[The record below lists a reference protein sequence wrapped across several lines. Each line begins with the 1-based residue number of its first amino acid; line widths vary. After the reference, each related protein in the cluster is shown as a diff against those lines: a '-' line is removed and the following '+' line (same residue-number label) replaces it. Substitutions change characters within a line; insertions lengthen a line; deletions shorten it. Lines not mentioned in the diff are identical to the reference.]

1 MDRSRRTEAPSTA
14 IPRRDAM
21 TRPRYIISIA
31 AELASCHPRTLRI
44 YEEEG
49 LLMPQRRNNL
59 RLYSEADI
67 QRVRIIRFLTRR
79 QRVNLAGVRVILQ
92 LEALGKIRV
101 YDLFDEDDL
110 ERFADDAAEQRARCG
125 AIDRRSDPEWQLTR
139 PRRLPTPRPPADDE
153 NGTSL
158 DRLQVLPLVA
168 LRDTVIFPEMIVP
181 LQVGRDRSVKA
192 LDRAVRTSQPVALV
206 TQRSSEQ
213 EDITHV
219 DELYSVGT
227 LAKIAQV
234 IRLQDGT
241 IRAIVQGQRRIRLL
255 DLLQTDPH
263 LEARVEL
270 VEDGTEKTLE
280 VEALM
285 ASIHGQIEQ
294 YVNSGASVPPE
305 VAVAARNIVDGGLLA
320 DMTAYSPEMTTEQ
333 RQELLETIDIAD
345 RLRLAS
351 AFLAK
356 QIEVLELKGRIQSE
370 VKSEMDKT
378 QREYILREQMKAI
391 QKELGEDDPAVAEA
405 TELREKVEQSAMPD
419 EVKEKALKEVDRLAR
434 IPSASPEQGVIRTYV
449 DWLVSLPWGVETDDN
464 LDLDEAEKVLN
475 EDHWGLE
482 KPKERIVEYM
492 AVRKL
497 AEKIRSPILLFVGPP
512 GVGKTSLGKSIA
524 RAMGRKFVRM
534 SLGGIHDEAEIRG
547 HRRTYIGALPGRVI
561 QNIKTAGSANPV
573 FMLDEI
579 DKVGMDFR
587 GDPSSAL
594 LEVLDPEQNN
604 SFQDNYLEVPFD
616 LSKVLFIATANM
628 IDTIPPA
635 LRDRMEMIQLP
646 GYTQLERVRIAE
658 RFLVPKQLEAHGLT
672 EKNLVF
678 EEGALVRLIQ
688 AFTRE
693 AGVRNLEREIANVA
707 RKVARRVATDAKT
720 KVVVKADALEE
731 YLGPAR
737 FDYGELDA
745 EDQVGMVTGLVV
757 SDAGGDI
764 VQVEATKM
772 DGKDDFLLTGQL
784 GDVMKESARAGMSYI
799 RARTRELGIDPA
811 TFEKSTVHIHVP
823 AGATP
828 KDGPSAGVTMA
839 TAIASLLTGKPARRD
854 LAMTGEITL
863 RGRVLPIGGLK
874 SKLLAAHLAGVKTVL
889 IPKRNERDLVDV
901 PDEVRQELRIVP
913 VENMDEVLAEALID
927 APRPAARIK
936 AERDERQKLV
946 ARRPR
951 RPRKPA
957 EEAPIAATGDGAKPS
972 DQPPA
977 GQPA

>member
-1 MDRSRRTEAPSTA
+1 MNDET
-14 IPRRDAM
+14 RDAGSSGADEA
-21 TRPRYIISIA
+21 TTDEPRQPEQNQS
-31 AELASCHPRTLRI
+31 E
-44 YEEEG
+44 
-49 LLMPQRRNNL
+49 RNESGRNE
-59 RLYSEADI
+59 SE
-67 QRVRIIRFLTRR
+67 R
-79 QRVNLAGVRVILQ
+79 N
-92 LEALGKIRV
+92 EP
-101 YDLFDEDDL
+101 
-110 ERFADDAAEQRARCG
+110 EQR
-125 AIDRRSDPEWQLTR
+125 D
-139 PRRLPTPRPPADDE
+139 
-153 NGTSL
+153 L
-158 DRLQVLPLVA
+158 DQIQVLPLVA

-192 LDRAVRTSQPVALV
+192 LDRAVRASQPVALI
-206 TQRSSEQ
+206 TQRSSET
-213 EDITHV
+213 EEVNAV
-219 DELYSVGT
+219 DELYPIGT

-255 DLLQTDPH
+255 DLLQTEPH
-263 LEARVEL
+263 LEARIEL
-270 VEDGTEKTLE
+270 VADEAGNDLE

-285 ASIHGQIEQ
+285 ASVQAQIEQ
-294 YVNSGASVPPE
+294 YVSSGASVPPE
-305 VAVAARNIVDGGLLA
+305 VAVAARNITDGGLLA
-320 DMTAYSPEMTTEQ
+320 DMVAYSPEMSTEL
-333 RQELLETIDIAD
+333 RQQLLETINVAD
-345 RLRLAS
+345 RLRMVS
-351 AFLAK
+351 QFLAK

-405 TELREKVEQSAMPD
+405 GELRTKVEESAMPD
-419 EVKEKALKEVDRLAR
+419 EVKEKALKEVDRLSR

-449 DWLVSLPWGVETDDN
+449 DWLVSLPWGVESDDN

-475 EDHWGLE
+475 EDHYGLE
-482 KPKERIVEYM
+482 KPKERILEYM

-497 AEKIRSPILLFVGPP
+497 AEKIRSPILMFVGPP

-561 QNIKTAGSANPV
+561 QSIKTAGSANPV

-604 SFQDNYLEVPFD
+604 TFQDNYLEVPFD
-616 LSKVLFIATANM
+616 LSNVLFISTAN
-628 IDTIPPA
+628 ILDTIPAA
-635 LRDRMEMIQLP
+635 LRDRMEVIQLP
-646 GYTQLERVRIAE
+646 GYTQLEKLRIAQ
-658 RFLVPKQLEAHGLT
+658 RFLMSKQLENHGLT
-672 EKNLVF
+672 AEQL
-678 EEGALVRLIQ
+678 EITEPTMVRLIQ
-688 AFTRE
+688 AFTHE

-707 RKVARRVATDAKT
+707 RKVARKVAADAKT
-720 KVVVKADALEE
+720 RVTVQPDQLEE

-745 EDQVGMVTGLVV
+745 EDQVGMATGLVV

-764 VQVEATKM
+764 VQVEATRM
-772 DGKDDFLLTGQL
+772 DGKDDFILTGQL
-784 GDVMKESARAGMSYI
+784 GDVMKESARAGMSYV
-799 RARTRELGIDPA
+799 RARTKELGIDP
-811 TFEKSTVHIHVP
+811 TIFEKQTLHIHVP

-839 TAIASLLTGKPARRD
+839 TAVASLLTGKPVRRD

-889 IPKRNERDLVDV
+889 IPKRNEKDLVDV
-901 PDEVRQELRIVP
+901 PQEIRDQLRIVP
-913 VENMDEVLAEALID
+913 VDTMDEVLMEAIID
-927 APRPAARIK
+927 RARPAARIK
-936 AERDERQKLV
+936 AERAARQKRV
-946 ARRPR
+946 APPR
-951 RPRKPA
+951 RGRKPA
-957 EEAPIAATGDGAKPS
+957 EEEAPVAATPKPKVE
-972 DQPPA
+972 QPPA
-977 GQPA
+977 GIA

>member
-1 MDRSRRTEAPSTA
+1 VATD
-14 IPRRDAM
+14 DK
-21 TRPRYIISIA
+21 
-31 AELASCHPRTLRI
+31 
-44 YEEEG
+44 
-49 LLMPQRRNNL
+49 
-59 RLYSEADI
+59 I
-67 QRVRIIRFLTRR
+67 Q
-79 QRVNLAGVRVILQ
+79 
-92 LEALGKIRV
+92 
-101 YDLFDEDDL
+101 DLPDNEQDGQDE
-110 ERFADDAAEQRARCG
+110 QP
-125 AIDRRSDPEWQLTR
+125 I
-139 PRRLPTPRPPADDE
+139 
-153 NGTSL
+153 NL

-213 EDITHV
+213 EEIGHV
-219 DELYSVGT
+219 DELYTVGT

-255 DLLQTDPH
+255 DLLQTEPH

-270 VEDGTEKTLE
+270 IDDATEKTLE
-280 VEALM
+280 IEALM

-333 RQELLETIDIAD
+333 RQELLETIDVAD

-351 AFLAK
+351 QFLAK

-405 TELREKVEQSAMPD
+405 SELRERVEQSAMPD

-464 LDLDEAEKVLN
+464 LDLEDAEKVLN

-497 AEKIRSPILLFVGPP
+497 AEKIRSPILIFVGPP

-561 QNIKTAGSANPV
+561 QSIKTAGSANPV

-628 IDTIPPA
+628 LDTIPPA
-635 LRDRMEMIQLP
+635 LRDRMEVIQLP

-672 EKNLVF
+672 EENLKF
-678 EEGALVRLIQ
+678 EEAALVRLIQ

-693 AGVRNLEREIANVA
+693 AGVRNMEREIANVA
-707 RKVARRVATDAKT
+707 RKVARRVAGDAKT
-720 KVVVKADALEE
+720 KVVVKAEDLEE
-731 YLGPAR
+731 YLGPGR
-737 FDYGELDA
+737 FEYGELES

-764 VQVEATKM
+764 VQVEATRM
-772 DGKDDFLLTGQL
+772 DGKDDFILTGQL
-784 GDVMKESARAGMSYI
+784 GDVMKESARAGLSYI
-799 RARTRELGIDPA
+799 RARTRELGIDPTA
-811 TFEKSTVHIHVP
+811 FEKTTVHIHVP

-839 TAIASLLTGKPARRD
+839 TAMASLLTGKPARRD

-889 IPKRNERDLVDV
+889 IPQRNEKDLVDV
-901 PDEVRQELRIVP
+901 PEEVRQELRIVP
-913 VENMDEVLAEALID
+913 VENMDQVLAEALID
-927 APRPAARIK
+927 SARPASRIK
-936 AERDERQKLV
+936 AEREERQKRV

-951 RPRKPA
+951 RARKPVKD
-957 EEAPIAATGDGAKPS
+957 EAPIAATGDGTA

>member
-1 MDRSRRTEAPSTA
+1 MNSEKNERDNQPMDE
-14 IPRRDAM
+14 I
-21 TRPRYIISIA
+21 
-31 AELASCHPRTLRI
+31 
-44 YEEEG
+44 
-49 LLMPQRRNNL
+49 
-59 RLYSEADI
+59 
-67 QRVRIIRFLTRR
+67 
-79 QRVNLAGVRVILQ
+79 
-92 LEALGKIRV
+92 
-101 YDLFDEDDL
+101 
-110 ERFADDAAEQRARCG
+110 
-125 AIDRRSDPEWQLTR
+125 
-139 PRRLPTPRPPADDE
+139 
-153 NGTSL
+153 
-158 DRLQVLPLVA
+158 QVLPLVA

-192 LDRAVRTSQPVALV
+192 LDRAVRNSQPVALI
-206 TQRSSEQ
+206 TQRSNETEEVNSA
-213 EDITHV
+213 
-219 DELYSVGT
+219 DELYTVGT

-255 DLLQTDPH
+255 DLVQTEPH
-263 LEARVEL
+263 LEARVQL
-270 VEDGTEKTLE
+270 VADEEADTLE

-285 ASIHGQIEQ
+285 ASVQAQIEQ
-294 YVNSGASVPPE
+294 YVSSGASVPPE
-305 VAVAARNIVDGGLLA
+305 VAVAARNITDGGLLA
-320 DMTAYSPEMTTEQ
+320 DMVAYSPEMTTEL
-333 RQELLETIDIAD
+333 RQELLETVNVAE
-345 RLRLAS
+345 RLRAVGQ
-351 AFLAK
+351 FLAK

-405 TELREKVEQSAMPD
+405 TELRTKVEESAMPD
-419 EVKEKALKEVDRLAR
+419 EVKEKALKEVDRLSR

-449 DWLVSLPWGVETDDN
+449 DWLVSLPWGDETPDN
-464 LDLDEAEKVLN
+464 LDLGASEKVLD
-475 EDHWGLE
+475 EDHYGLE

-561 QNIKTAGSANPV
+561 QSIKTAGSRNPV

-604 SFQDNYLEVPFD
+604 TFQDNYLEVPFD
-616 LSKVLFIATANM
+616 LSRVLFIATANM
-628 IDTIPPA
+628 LDTIPPA
-635 LRDRMEMIQLP
+635 LRDRMEVIQLP
-646 GYTQLERVRIAE
+646 GYTQLEKLRIAQ
-658 RFLVPKQLEAHGLT
+658 RFLVPKQLENHGLT
-672 EKNLVF
+672 EENLKIT
-678 EEGALVRLIQ
+678 EPAMVRLVQ
-688 AFTRE
+688 AFTHE

-707 RKVARRVATDAKT
+707 RKVARRVASDAKT
-720 KVVVKADALEE
+720 RVVVEPEQLED

-737 FDYGELDA
+737 FDYGELDS
-745 EDQVGMVTGLVV
+745 EDQIGMATGLVV

-764 VQVEATKM
+764 VQIEATRM
-772 DGKDDFLLTGQL
+772 EGKDEFILTGQL
-784 GDVMKESARAGMSYI
+784 GDVMKESARAGLSYI
-799 RARTRELGIDPA
+799 RARTDELHLDKKD
-811 TFEKSTVHIHVP
+811 FENRTLHIHVP

-839 TAIASLLTGKPARRD
+839 TAMASLLTGRPVRRD

-889 IPKRNERDLVDV
+889 IPKRNEKDLVDV
-901 PDEVRQELRIVP
+901 PEEVRNELRIVP
-913 VENMDEVLAEALID
+913 VETMDEVLSEALID
-927 APRPAARIK
+927 RARPASQIK
-936 AERDERQKLV
+936 AERSARQKRV
-946 ARRPR
+946 TRR
-951 RPRKPA
+951 RPRKQ
-957 EEAPIAATGDGAKPS
+957 EAPGPATPQPPV

-977 GQPA
+977 GPTGPA

>member
-1 MDRSRRTEAPSTA
+1 VATDDTNQEIPEIEATQDDGDR
-14 IPRRDAM
+14 DG
-21 TRPRYIISIA
+21 
-31 AELASCHPRTLRI
+31 AELEH
-44 YEEEG
+44 
-49 LLMPQRRNNL
+49 
-59 RLYSEADI
+59 
-67 QRVRIIRFLTRR
+67 V
-79 QRVNLAGVRVILQ
+79 
-92 LEALGKIRV
+92 
-101 YDLFDEDDL
+101 
-110 ERFADDAAEQRARCG
+110 
-125 AIDRRSDPEWQLTR
+125 
-139 PRRLPTPRPPADDE
+139 
-153 NGTSL
+153 
-158 DRLQVLPLVA
+158 QVLPLVA

-181 LQVGRDRSVKA
+181 LTVGRDRSVKA

-213 EDITHV
+213 EEIGSV
-219 DELYSVGT
+219 DELYAIGT

-263 LEARVEL
+263 LEARVE
-270 VEDGTEKTLE
+270 VIDDAADKTLE

-405 TELREKVEQSAMPD
+405 SELREKVEQSAMPD
-419 EVKEKALKEVDRLAR
+419 EVKEKALKEVDRLSR

-628 IDTIPPA
+628 LDTIPPA
-635 LRDRMEMIQLP
+635 LRDRMEVIQLP

-672 EKNLVF
+672 EKNLTF
-678 EEGALVRLIQ
+678 EEPALVRLIQ

-707 RKVARRVATDAKT
+707 RKVARKVANDAKT
-720 KVVVKADALEE
+720 KVVVKAADLED

-772 DGKDDFLLTGQL
+772 EGKDDFILTGQL

-799 RARTRELGIDPA
+799 RARTGELGIDPTA
-811 TFEKSTVHIHVP
+811 FEKTTVHIHVP

-839 TAIASLLTGKPARRD
+839 TAMASLLTGRPARRD

-874 SKLLAAHLAGVKTVL
+874 SKLLAAHLAGVRTVL

-901 PDEVRQELRIVP
+901 PEEVRTELRIVP

-927 APRPAARIK
+927 APRSASRIK
-936 AERDERQKLV
+936 AERGERQKLV
-946 ARRPR
+946 ARRPGR
-951 RPRKPA
+951 ARKPA
-957 EEAPIAATGDGAKPS
+957 KEAPIAPTGDGKTPG